1 LNVHWASNCKNT
13 DNVRFERDVEGFMLT
28 ATEFASRAEP
38 LLGATRKAELGEVVV
53 FTDNRSDA
61 ASILEYVFTQPA
73 PAITLPQEF
82 ARGAGVQEV
91 IETHQSQ
98 IESIEGR
105 HRARFGDV
113 VRRHRIPQ
121 SEWRSFSQWSTS
133 VL

>member
-1 LNVHWASNCKNT
+1 
-13 DNVRFERDVEGFMLT
+13 MLT

-38 LLGATRKAELGEVVV
+38 LLGATRKPELGEVVV

-61 ASILEYVFTQPA
+61 ARILEFVGLLAEGMVRLINVFTQPA

-82 ARGAGVQEV
+82 ARSAGIQEV

-98 IESIEGR
+98 LESIEGR
-105 HRARFGDV
+105 HPARFGDV

-121 SEWRSFSQWSTS
+121 AEWRSFSSG
-133 VL
+133 VRARYE